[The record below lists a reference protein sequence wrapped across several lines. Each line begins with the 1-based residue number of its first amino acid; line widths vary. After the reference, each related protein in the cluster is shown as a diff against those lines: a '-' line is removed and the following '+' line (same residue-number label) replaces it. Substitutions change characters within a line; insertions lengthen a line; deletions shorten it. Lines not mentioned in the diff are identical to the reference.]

1 MSFSSTERRAVGALA
16 TALAFRMFGVFL
28 ATPII
33 ALAARAMTPDPA
45 LVGLAVGAYGL
56 TQGAMQAPTGWLSDK
71 WGRKPALLLGLT
83 IFTIGGFVAAAAD
96 SIWQLIGGRFLQGGG
111 AIAAVVAAWVAD
123 VTSSENRAKGMAVVG
138 AVIVASFF
146 LSLPAGT
153 ALFGAVGA
161 SGVFIVSAGLG
172 VAAII
177 AVSTRPPPR
186 PHPPADGESAPAA
199 SASPWRDPALL
210 RLSFGAFA
218 SHFCFASLFTHL
230 PIALAENMPPAS
242 QWKIYAPALLALLVV
257 GAPMIAKSDRGRGA
271 RSATVTV
278 AASVLLAIG
287 VMAAFALARDPLG
300 AAIGVAFFFCGFG
313 VLEAVFPAMASRQA
327 AAHQRGQA
335 LGVLMTLEFFGIF
348 CGGALTGLCLQFG
361 GEAAAMGLLAVIIA
375 AWAALLSVHIRSEK
389 TIKWQ
394 EKAASTK

>member
-1 MSFSSTERRAVGALA
+1 
-16 TALAFRMFGVFL
+16 
-28 ATPII
+28 
-33 ALAARAMTPDPA
+33 
-45 LVGLAVGAYGL
+45 
-56 TQGAMQAPTGWLSDK
+56 MQAPTGWLSDK

-111 AIAAVVAAWVAD
+111 AVAAVVAAWVAD

-327 AAHQRGQA
+327 ATHQRGQA